1 MASAGLTRVRRRAGP
16 AVVLVKQDTV
26 DLLVGLGVLALGVGI
41 LLFTFSLALGVA
53 QNPGEFFRNQMAQT
67 NQQVQAP
74 TADFTYS
81 GFDQNVTFTDKS
93 TAGSGSIQSWSWNFG
108 DNGTSNQPSPSH
120 RFVSYGAWQVS
131 LTVAD
136 SNGQQSRT
144 FGQLTVQ
151 PRAPISG
158 NAVGS
163 FLGGSGGF
171 NVNLDLGVFL
181 IPVGVGL
188 LTTGMFL
195 VMALIGG
202 LITKAGWNLLKPKP
216 ETIRI
221 RLKPKHLQQA
231 IEEDAP
237 PYATEAPL
245 APPPPPPQP

>member
-1 MASAGLTRVRRRAGP
+1 MNR
-16 AVVLVKQDTV
+16 VKQDTV
-26 DLLVGLGVLALGVGI
+26 DLLLGIGVLALGIGI

-74 TADFTYS
+74 TADFSYT
-81 GFDQNVTFTDKS
+81 GFDLNVSFTDRS

-108 DNGTSNQPSPSH
+108 DNGTSGLPSPSH
-120 RFVSYGAWQVS
+120 HFVAYGVWQVS
-131 LTVAD
+131 LTVTD

-144 FGQLTVQ
+144 FAQLTVQ
-151 PRAPISG
+151 PHEPISG

-163 FLGGSGGF
+163 LLGGSGGF

-202 LITKAGWNLLKPKP
+202 LITKAGWNLIKPKP
-216 ETIRI
+216 ETVRI
-221 RLKPKHLQQA
+221 RLKPKHLQQMV
-231 IEEDAP
+231 EEDSAAQAP
-237 PYATEAPL
+237 PT
-245 APPPPPPQP
+245 PPPPPPQA

>member
-1 MASAGLTRVRRRAGP
+1 VAF
-16 AVVLVKQDTV
+16 VKRDTV
-26 DLLVGLGVLALGVGI
+26 DLLTGLGVLALGIGI

-74 TADFTYS
+74 TADFTYT
-81 GFDQNVTFTDKS
+81 GFDLNVTFTDKS

-108 DNGTSNQPSPSH
+108 DNGTSNRPSPSH

-131 LTVAD
+131 LTVTD

-144 FGQLTVQ
+144 FAQLTVQ
-151 PRAPISG
+151 PHSPISG

-163 FLGGSGGF
+163 LLGGSGGF

-202 LITKAGWNLLKPKP
+202 LITKAGWNLIKPKP
-216 ETIRI
+216 ETIRV
-221 RLKPKHLQQA
+221 RLKPKDLTRA
-231 IEEDAP
+231 FEDDSTP
-237 PYATEAPL
+237 MVVQPQGG
-245 APPPPPPQP
+245 APPPPPPP

>member
-1 MASAGLTRVRRRAGP
+1 M
-16 AVVLVKQDTV
+16 KQDTV
-26 DLLVGLGVLALGVGI
+26 DLLLGIGVLALGIGI

-74 TADFTYS
+74 TADFSYT
-81 GFDQNVTFTDKS
+81 GFDLNVSFTDKS

-108 DNGTSNQPSPSH
+108 DNGTSMQPSPSH

-131 LTVAD
+131 LTVTD

-144 FGQLTVQ
+144 FAQLTVQ
-151 PRAPISG
+151 PHEPISG

-163 FLGGSGGF
+163 LLGGSGGF

-202 LITKAGWNLLKPKP
+202 LITKAGWNLIKPKP
-216 ETIRI
+216 ETVRI
-221 RLKPKHLQQA
+221 RVKPRQLQQMM
-231 IEEDAP
+231 EEDSAARAP
-237 PYATEAPL
+237 PT
-245 APPPPPPQP
+245 PPPPPPQA